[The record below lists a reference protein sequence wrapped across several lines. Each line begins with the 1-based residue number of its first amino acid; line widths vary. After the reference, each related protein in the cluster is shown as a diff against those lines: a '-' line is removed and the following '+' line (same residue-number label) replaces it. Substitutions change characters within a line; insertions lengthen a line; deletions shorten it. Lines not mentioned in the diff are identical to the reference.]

1 LTHGLE
7 NVKLVAT
14 KIDVSSIYN
23 ARPVAA
29 NHLFQALTDNQLEQC
44 SGSVYDHIKQ
54 DILKVEDQI
63 QEAEE
68 NDGSP
73 EQADL
78 LNRYVTYLKRYMKS
92 YKITER
98 AKEISD
104 TMITTKSR
112 VWPTGEA
119 PEMFHIS
126 AASYMNWIKKEKI
139 LFSHQPAL
147 SPSQTGIPGIRR
159 LLYDLPAQQNFEDIA
174 SHVNISVPTF
184 IEKLKRAAT
193 HSDRDAGFR
202 TLADEFDSCVRRDGI
217 FNLSTQVRKFFFN
230 RSKDSIRRLSKDA
243 VAYKAQVEVI
253 IKGSWL
259 CLRPA
264 SLNRAL
270 KMRGTV
276 PKGTSK
282 AAGLDAGCNWNLEL
296 ANLLAPGIRGWA
308 EEHSSSMKN
317 MHKCFAQA
325 IIDIYNKT
333 MESLEKSAANLLIV
347 DKARNRWRPYK
358 NKLLVKVNTLMEQ
371 IAKNERRI
379 QLWATMEALPE
390 NSLISSVTDGIFDAI
405 FESKVPLKES
415 TSKKASSS
423 KPRPIMSLVQHRKSE
438 IRRLMLEEDN
448 HIVDNLIKTFKTTF
462 DSRIE
467 TFVSEFFTDVEEILE
482 NYSNWLREQ
491 APINYPITPV
501 GHAIRESLQ
510 QLIPTLEEKTRELKG
525 LMPELPSTDT
535 DGSQETT
542 DFFSDVKACS
552 TKLGGSSGRKS
563 KALPGLSGSKRKMKE
578 EESDTKRIKSE
589 FRE

>member
-14 KIDVSSIYN
+14 KIDVSSMYSTGS
-23 ARPVAA
+23 VAT
-29 NHLFQALTDNQLEQC
+29 NQIFQALTDNQLAQC

-54 DILKVEDQI
+54 EIIKFEYQI
-63 QEAEE
+63 QKSEE
-68 NDGSP
+68 NDDSA
-73 EQADL
+73 EQTNL
-78 LNRYVTYLKRYMKS
+78 LNRYVVYLNRYMKS

-126 AASYMNWIKKEKI
+126 AASYMDWIKKETI

-147 SPSQTGIPGIRR
+147 SPSQTGIPAIRR
-159 LLYDLPAQQNFEDIA
+159 LLYHLPAKQNFEDIA

-184 IEKLKRAAT
+184 IEKLKRATT

-202 TLADEFDSCVRRDGI
+202 TLADEFDSCIRRDSI
-217 FNLSTQVRKFFFN
+217 RHLSMQARKALSD
-230 RSKDSIRRLSKDA
+230 RSKNSIRRLSKDA
-243 VAYKAQVEVI
+243 IAYKAQVEVI
-253 IKGSWL
+253 IKGTWL
-259 CLRPA
+259 CLRHA
-264 SLNRAL
+264 SLGRAL

-296 ANLLAPGIRGWA
+296 ATLLAPGFRGWA
-308 EEHSSSMKN
+308 EEHSKSMVVVKDGL
-317 MHKCFAQA
+317 CQA
-325 IIDIYNKT
+325 IIGIHDRAMAN
-333 MESLEKSAANLLIV
+333 LGKSAANLLIV
-347 DKARNRWRPYK
+347 DKARNRWRPYR
-358 NKLLVKVNTLMEQ
+358 NKLLVKVQTLIEQ
-371 IAKNERRI
+371 IARCERKT
-379 QLWATMEALPE
+379 QLWATMEAQPE
-390 NSLISSVTDGIFDAI
+390 NSLVASVTDPIYDKI
-405 FESKVPLKES
+405 FESKVPLRES
-415 TSKKASSS
+415 TSKKGSNS
-423 KPRPIMSLVQHRKSE
+423 KPKAIMSLVQYRKSGMQ
-438 IRRLMLEEDN
+438 RLMLEEDN
-448 HIVDNLIKTFKTTF
+448 HIVDTLIEKLKSTF
-462 DSRIE
+462 DSHIE
-467 TFVSEFFTDVEEILE
+467 TFVSRFFTEVEEILE

-501 GHAIRESLQ
+501 GSAIRESLQ
-510 QLIPTLEEKTRELKG
+510 ELIPSLEEKMQELKE

-535 DGSQETT
+535 DDSQETT
-542 DFFSDVKACS
+542 DFFSDVKACN

-563 KALPGLSGSKRKMKE
+563 KALPGLSGSKRKLKE
-578 EESDTKRIKSE
+578 EESDMKRIKSE

>member
-7 NVKLVAT
+7 KVKLVAT
-14 KIDVSSIYN
+14 KIDVSSMYSTGSVTTNQI
-23 ARPVAA
+23 
-29 NHLFQALTDNQLEQC
+29 FQALTDNQLTQC

-54 DILKVEDQI
+54 EIIKVEDQI

-68 NDGSP
+68 NDDSP
-73 EQADL
+73 EQRDL
-78 LNRYVTYLKRYMKS
+78 LNKYVAYLNRYMKS

-126 AASYMNWIKKEKI
+126 AASYMSWIKKEKI

-147 SPSQTGIPGIRR
+147 SPSQTGIPEIRR
-159 LLYDLPAQQNFEDIA
+159 LLYNLPAQQNFEDIA

-184 IEKLKRAAT
+184 IEKLKRATT

-202 TLADEFDSCVRRDGI
+202 TLADDFDSCVRRGAI
-217 FNLSTQVRKFFFN
+217 LNLSAQARNNFSV
-230 RSKDSIRRLSKDA
+230 RSKDSIHRLSKDT
-243 VAYKAQVEVI
+243 VAYKSQVEVI
-253 IKGSWL
+253 VKGRWL
-259 CLRPA
+259 RLGPA
-264 SLNRAL
+264 SLGRAL

-296 ANLLAPGIRGWA
+296 ANLLAPGFREWA
-308 EEHSSSMKN
+308 EEHS
-317 MHKCFAQA
+317 KCMEIVKDGLAGA
-325 IIDIYNKT
+325 IIGIHNRA
-333 MESLEKSAANLLIV
+333 MANLGKSTANLLIV

-358 NKLLVKVNTLMEQ
+358 NRLLVKVKTLMEQ
-371 IAKNERRI
+371 IAKCEKRT
-379 QLWATMEALPE
+379 QLWATMEAQPE
-390 NSLISSVTDGIFDAI
+390 DSLVASVTDTIYDAI
-405 FESKVPLKES
+405 FESKAPPKQS
-415 TSKKASSS
+415 TSKKASTS
-423 KPRPIMSLVQHRKSE
+423 KPKGTIPRVKHRKEE
-438 IRRLMLEEDN
+438 IERLMLKEDN
-448 HIVDNLIKTFKTTF
+448 HIVDTLIKKFKSTF
-462 DSRIE
+462 DSHIE
-467 TFVSEFFTDVEEILE
+467 TFVSQFFTEVEEILG

-501 GHAIRESLQ
+501 GSAIRESLQ
-510 QLIPTLEEKTRELKG
+510 ELIPSLEEKMQELKE

-535 DGSQETT
+535 DDSQETT
-542 DFFSDVKACS
+542 DFFSDVKACN

-563 KALPGLSGSKRKMKE
+563 KALPGLSGSKRKLKE